1 MGRAVLWPPIVRGT
15 VASDIPDA
23 RPGMYAAYI
32 VRRTQIYLDDAQ
44 DRALAARAAASG
56 TTKSA
61 VIRHAVDAYLAQ
73 PEDTDWKTRIGDILE
88 DLKGHPVHFEP
99 DVDGAAYVDYYRAF
113 DLDREK
119 ELAW

>member
-1 MGRAVLWPPIVRGT
+1 
-15 VASDIPDA
+15 
-23 RPGMYAAYI
+23 MYDTYI

-73 PEDTDWKTRIGDILE
+73 PEEVDWQARIDELIE
-88 DLKGHPVHFEP
+88 DLKRHPVHLVP
-99 DVDGAAYVDYYRAF
+99 DVDGAAYVDHYRAI
-113 DLDREK
+113 DVARER
-119 ELAW
+119 ENGWVYRDGEPDS